1 LSGLSKLRLLTAAE
15 LVEEQRRGTLVLDV
29 RPAEQFASLHIRGSI
44 QISLM
49 GHFASWAAI
58 LIKPSQRLALV
69 AENVQGAEEAHTRLI
84 RVGLGHVIGYS
95 LADEA
100 EWRKEGIDLASISTQ
115 RRASVRQTLEH
126 DPSLQLV
133 DVRSR
138 AEWLKGHLPGA
149 VSMPLLDLDP
159 KERIID
165 PSKPSLVYCHEGF
178 RATTAASILLRES
191 VGDVG
196 ILIDGVEGWLE
207 LGWPLEMPDTRQS
220 DSDRL
225 SSPHPF

>member
-1 LSGLSKLRLLTAAE
+1 MSGSSKLRLLTAAE
-15 LVEEQRRGTLVLDV
+15 LVEEQQRGTLVLDV

-58 LIKPSQRLALV
+58 LIKPTQKLALV
-69 AENVQGAEEAHTRLI
+69 AENVEGVQEAHTRLI

-149 VSMPLLDLDP
+149 ISMPLLDLDP
-159 KERIID
+159 KKRIID

-191 VGDVG
+191 AGDVG